1 MKGKLFN
8 CSNGT
13 AGSEQCFV
21 IVDGGKHG
29 YFVSAKSSDGPLVNG
44 ACVTFD
50 LDRQERGPVATNIHI
65 LG

>member
-8 CSNGT
+8 CSGGT
-13 AGSEQCFV
+13 TSPEQCFV
-21 IVDGGKHG
+21 IADGGKHG
-29 YFVSAKSSDGPLVNG
+29 YFVSAKEADGPLVNG

-50 LDRQERGPVATNIHI
+50 LQGQERGPVATNIHV